1 MAVIKKNG
9 APDKHTKGSIGDTY
23 IDVDTGKSYI
33 CTFAFG
39 DSIGSSEFEW
49 KPSIEPEKIPGVDF
63 QKNKTEPSENLP
75 KGDSEIVQEN
85 IEEAVEKHEHAS
97 DRPKYNNYRKQYKN

>member
-1 MAVIKKNG
+1 MAVIKKKG
-9 APDKHTKGSIGDTY
+9 APDKHTKGSIGDKY

-63 QKNKTEPSENLP
+63 QENKTKHDNEEVV
-75 KGDSEIVQEN
+75 EEN
-85 IEEAVEKHEHAS
+85 IEEAVVRHEPAS